1 MSATLGALLAQATAR
16 LKTAGVDDPARDAR
30 ALVAMAAGIA
40 PDRLSLALQDM
51 AGAQVAGH
59 LATLVELRAA
69 RRPMAQILGRR
80 AFYRHEFRVTAD
92 VLDPRPDTETLVEAA
107 LTAPFAHVLDLGTG
121 SGCILLSLL
130 AARPMASGVGT
141 DLSPAALDVAH
152 DNAARLGLTE
162 RCLLVHGDWYSPVEG
177 RFDLIVSNPPYI
189 AAAEM
194 PGLAPDLSH
203 EPRMALTDEGDGLSA
218 YRVIVPGAGAHLR
231 AGGRLM
237 VETGWQQGAAVA
249 ELFTDAG
256 FDTVK
261 LLPDLAGRDRVVCG
275 SWGG

>member
-16 LKTAGVDDPARDAR
+16 LKDAGIDNAARDAR

-40 PDRLSLALQDM
+40 PDRLSLALHDP
-51 AGAQVAGH
+51 AGAQVAH
-59 LATLVELRAA
+59 DLAPLVKMRAA
-69 RRPMAQILGRR
+69 HRPMAQILGRR
-80 AFYRHEFRVTAD
+80 AFYRHDFRVTAD

-107 LTAPFAHVLDLGTG
+107 LSAPFAHVLDLGTG

-130 AARPMASGVGT
+130 AARPQASGIGT

-152 DNAARLGLTE
+152 ENAARLGVAE
-162 RCLLVHGDWYSPVEG
+162 RCLLVHSDWYAQVEG

-189 AAAEM
+189 AADEM

-237 VETGWQQGAAVA
+237 VEIGWQQGAAVA
-249 ELFTDAG
+249 ELFTNAG
-256 FDTVK
+256 FDTVQI
-261 LLPDLAGRDRVVCG
+261 LPDLAGRDRVVCG
-275 SWGG
+275 SWSG

>member
-1 MSATLGALLAQATAR
+1 VSATLGALLAQATAR

-51 AGAQVAGH
+51 AGAQVAGD

-152 DNAARLGLTE
+152 DNAARLGLAE

>member
-51 AGAQVAGH
+51 AGAQVAGD

-152 DNAARLGLTE
+152 DNAARLGLAE

-231 AGGRLM
+231 AGGHLM

>member
-51 AGAQVAGH
+51 AGAQVAGD

-152 DNAARLGLTE
+152 DNAARLGLAE